1 VTPKPGEDVV
11 LKQLSQELRRTHVL
25 TDEQKTTLSKVFE
38 KRLAPA
44 LGLVEAKSVTRYR
57 FKPSGRTVW
66 IVRGRKGDYQV
77 MPESKFCT
85 CDDYYFRVMDNKKQL
100 CYHLV
105 AQQIAEALG
114 KFDTSDQS
122 DSRYPE
128 LTAKWNSKASSRR
141 IWRFLYPVPEARL
154 WFGRAVV
161 SYSLDPN
168 AEYSL
173 LQLLLYIFSFVA
185 LVLIFFYIASERP
198 AEKKKKDEED

>member
-77 MPESKFCT
+77 MPESMFCT

-141 IWRFLYPVPEARL
+141 I
-154 WFGRAVV
+154 
-161 SYSLDPN
+161 
-168 AEYSL
+168 
-173 LQLLLYIFSFVA
+173 
-185 LVLIFFYIASERP
+185 
-198 AEKKKKDEED
+198 